1 MTHHYYPMD
10 PGYDEFGQLFSPTIP
25 LGGGAAQGGAGMPL
39 GKITLDTTPQLTQR
53 LDRLLAVTEK
63 ISMEAA
69 TTSQLAI
76 GVAVILGMG
85 AIGAALYK
93 ASRQPRYGNE

>member
-1 MTHHYYPMD
+1 MD
-10 PGYDEFGQLFSPTIP
+10 SGYDEFGQLFSPTIP
-25 LGGGAAQGGAGMPL
+25 LGGTAQQRSEGMPL

-93 ASRQPRYGNE
+93 ASRQTRYGND